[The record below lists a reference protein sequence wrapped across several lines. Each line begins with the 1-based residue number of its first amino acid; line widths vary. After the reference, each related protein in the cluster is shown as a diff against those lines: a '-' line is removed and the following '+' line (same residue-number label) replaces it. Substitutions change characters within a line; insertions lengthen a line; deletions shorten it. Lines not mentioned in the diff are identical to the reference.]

1 MTPISRIKDFVS
13 SFLSYVISFY
23 PQRPLE
29 QEKSPRILDWANE
42 ISKFLKEEKMPDSN
56 SKKVI
61 APISKN
67 LENYLPNRRRYIN
80 DPVFRG
86 RIYES

>member
-1 MTPISRIKDFVS
+1 
-13 SFLSYVISFY
+13 
-23 PQRPLE
+23 
-29 QEKSPRILDWANE
+29 
-42 ISKFLKEEKMPDSN
+42 MPDSN